1 MQFRRQGL
9 NTASAQKDSKP
20 TGEQEG
26 APVAAA
32 SNYHTTRASPHHHI
46 GAPRPTPPP
55 THVHRRQTEFHPCQ
69 IVPTRKD
76 RCAHDN
82 NPQWWARLKTVVA
95 TKSASPTPKSS
106 AATATLALEESILFP
121 GEGLTGFPS
130 VFAAVQINSV
140 CLPLGKSLAK
150 ESWFWPRAHPRC
162 LTIVTGVSMQYVV
175 RMLTLRTSPDRS
187 LS

>member
-1 MQFRRQGL
+1 MSPPVQFRRQGL
-9 NTASAQKDSKP
+9 NTASAQKDSKQ
-20 TGEQEG
+20 TGEQEEV
-26 APVAAA
+26 PVAAA

-121 GEGLTGFPS
+121 GSNPRFPS
-130 VFAAVQINSV
+130 VFCGCSDG
-140 CLPLGKSLAK
+140 LPLCKK
-150 ESWFWPRAHPRC
+150 ESCQRVLVLAAGPPAVPHDSDRC
-162 LTIVTGVSMQYVV
+162 EHALCRPNADLEDIA
-175 RMLTLRTSPDRS
+175 
-187 LS
+187 

>member
-1 MQFRRQGL
+1 MSPPVQMFKRQGL
-9 NTASAQKDSKP
+9 NTASAQNDSKQ
-20 TGEQEG
+20 TGEQEE

-95 TKSASPTPKSS
+95 TKSASPTPNSS
-106 AATATLALEESILFP
+106 AVTATLALEESISAAGQSNLFP
-121 GEGLTGFPS
+121 GGGSIAKFLRLSAPGAGS
-130 VFAAVQINSV
+130 AAVHV
-140 CLPLGKSLAK
+140 HPAVPLDS
-150 ESWFWPRAHPRC
+150 
-162 LTIVTGVSMQYVV
+162 
-175 RMLTLRTSPDRS
+175 DRS
-187 LS
+187 DHVLCRLNADLEDIA

>member
-9 NTASAQKDSKP
+9 NTASAQKDSKQ
-20 TGEQEG
+20 TGEQEEV
-26 APVAAA
+26 PVAAA

-121 GEGLTGFPS
+121 GSNPAVLPF
-130 VFAAVQINSV
+130 FAAVQMAF
-140 CLPLGKSLAK
+140 LFARKSLAK

>member
-1 MQFRRQGL
+1 MSPPVQFRRQGL

-121 GEGLTGFPS
+121 GSNPLLSFRFLRLFRWPS
-130 VFAAVQINSV
+130 SLQERV
-140 CLPLGKSLAK
+140 LPKSLGSGRGPTRGA
-150 ESWFWPRAHPRC
+150 SR
-162 LTIVTGVSMQYVV
+162 
-175 RMLTLRTSPDRS
+175 
-187 LS
+187 